1 MKKKLLIVDDNR
13 ENRYM
18 LRSLLEGHGY
28 SVAEAHDGAEALE
41 QAFLNPPDAV
51 ITDLLMPGMDG
62 FALCRAWMADERL
75 WRKAFIVYTATYTE
89 PKDRKLVL
97 DLGADAYLIKP
108 SEPEVLV
115 NVVEEALEKVRP
127 KIERPPSI
135 QDAEYF
141 KRYAGR
147 LSKKLNRKLGQHA
160 DTNHY
165 PVDYI
170 TRCEAILDA
179 SPMAIIFFD
188 MEQRIRVWNYMAE
201 QLLGYSETEVLGQ
214 LLDRFL
220 PENHRGELRQ
230 LIGNAE
236 KPMAMFRHEIQWT
249 GKDSQIHDLSTSLD
263 FLGKEIGFVLMLS
276 DLSDLKVAESEKKK
290 LEEQLVTSQRME
302 SLGLLSGGIAHDFNN
317 LLTGILY
324 YAESIQNDL
333 EEGNPLRESAAAI
346 RKAGESAAALTRQLL
361 AFSRRQTI
369 RPEVVELNGI
379 VRNIK
384 EMLKRIIG
392 EHIQLRVDLDENLD
406 RIEADVSQLEQI
418 IVNLATNARDAMPN
432 GGSLTITTGNA
443 VISREEAEANPSL
456 RPGHYIL
463 MHISDTGT
471 GMDEQTRTHIFEPFF
486 STKEPGK
493 GTGLGLATVYGIVK
507 QNRGFISIESE
518 PGKGTAFSIYLPW
531 TKKSI
536 SDDIPAVTVEK
547 PCTGNETILVV
558 EDSMYVRNVIGL
570 ILSKAGYRVIKAA
583 DANEAILQTG
593 CEDVEIDLLLT
604 DVVMPDINGLELAR
618 QFLTTRPGA
627 KVVFTSG
634 YTAEILPYHKLYNLG
649 VTLIDKPFTTNA
661 LLATIRDVLDGKVA
675 GAISGNVLEYF

>member
-1 MKKKLLIVDDNR
+1 MKKKLLIVDDNL

-28 SVAEAHDGAEALE
+28 SVTEARDGAEALE
-41 QAFLNPPDAV
+41 RASLNPPDAV
-51 ITDLLMPGMDG
+51 VTDLLMPGMDG
-62 FALCRAWMADERL
+62 FALCRAWMADDRL
-75 WRKAFIVYTATYTE
+75 WRKAFIVYTATYTD

-115 NVVEEALEKVRP
+115 NVVEETLEKVRP
-127 KIERPPSI
+127 KTERPHSI
-135 QDAEYF
+135 QDAEF
-141 KRYAGR
+141 FERYAGR
-147 LSKKLNRKLGQHA
+147 LSEKLNRKLGQLA

-165 PVDYI
+165 QIDYI
-170 TRCEAILDA
+170 TRCESILDA
-179 SPMAIIFFD
+179 LPMAVIFFD
-188 MEQRIRVWNYMAE
+188 NERRIRVWNYMAE
-201 QLLGYSETEVLGQ
+201 HLLGYSETEVLGQ
-214 LLDRFL
+214 LLDMFL
-220 PENHRGELRQ
+220 PKDHMVELRR

-236 KPMAMFRHEIQWT
+236 KPMELFRREIQWLRS
-249 GKDSQIHDLSTSLD
+249 DRQVHDLSTSLA

-276 DLSDLKVAESEKKK
+276 DLSDLKAVESKKNK

-302 SLGLLSGGIAHDFNN
+302 SLGLLSGGVAHDFNN
-317 LLTGILY
+317 LLTGILF
-324 YAESIQNDL
+324 YAEFIQDNL
-333 EEGNPLRESAAAI
+333 EEENPLRESAAAI
-346 RKAGESAAALTRQLL
+346 YKAGESASALTRQLL

-369 RPEVVELNGI
+369 RPEVLELNGI
-379 VRNIK
+379 VRTIEK
-384 EMLKRIIG
+384 MLKRIIG

-432 GGSLTITTGNA
+432 GGYLTITTGNA

-456 RPGHYIL
+456 RPGHYIK
-463 MHISDTGT
+463 MSISDSGT
-471 GMDEQTRTHIFEPFF
+471 GMDEQTRTRIFEPFF

-518 PGKGTAFSIYLPW
+518 LGKGTTFSIYLPW
-531 TKKSI
+531 TKKMI
-536 SDDIPAVTVEK
+536 SDDTPAVAVEK
-547 PCTGNETILVV
+547 LSTGTETILVV
-558 EDSMYVRNVIGL
+558 EDNVYVRNVTGL
-570 ILSKAGYRVIKAA
+570 ILNKAGYRVIKVA
-583 DANEAILQTG
+583 DGNEAILQTG
-593 CEDVEIDLLLT
+593 RKDVEIDLLLT

-627 KVVFTSG
+627 KVVFFSG
-634 YTAEILPYHKLYNLG
+634 YTAEVFPYHKLYNLG

-661 LLATIRDVLDGKVA
+661 LLATIRDVLDGKLS
-675 GAISGNVLEYF
+675 GSISDNVLEHF